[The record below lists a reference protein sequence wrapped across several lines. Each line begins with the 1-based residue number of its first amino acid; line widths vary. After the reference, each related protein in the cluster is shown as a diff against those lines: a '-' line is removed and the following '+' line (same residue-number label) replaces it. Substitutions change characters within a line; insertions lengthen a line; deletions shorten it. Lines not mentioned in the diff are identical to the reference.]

1 MAVSP
6 RVKFNIAPQ
15 SLVQLAGDD
24 RLGVIDIRVLLYMI
38 GNCAFH
44 VLSVFDTDEFYVKAP
59 GRFPEGTAGCFIYNG
74 KRSEILEAL
83 NYNVPQ
89 NVSRSVNILIRR
101 EHLSRTNLLG
111 LRTMFAFVVHPKFF
125 QILSF

>member
-1 MAVSP
+1 
-6 RVKFNIAPQ
+6 
-15 SLVQLAGDD
+15 
-24 RLGVIDIRVLLYMI
+24 MI

-44 VLSVFDTDEFYVKAP
+44 ILSVFSTDEFYVVSP

-74 KRSEILEAL
+74 KRSEILEGL
-83 NYNVPQ
+83 HYNVPQ
-89 NVSRSVNILIRR
+89 NVSRSVNTLIRR

-125 QILSF
+125 QIASEVESRRGPR